1 MKINFQ
7 FVTVLSAGVDL
18 IAATGPYDCDT
29 NGLTQP
35 EHFKDWN
42 CVPEAPSS
50 GIVPTGTK
58 CYLECQDGF
67 EPWSG
72 QKRNFHTC
80 RRSGWQPTNLNLQC
94 KYDRKYF
101 FLEYEIKDEF

>member
-18 IAATGPYDCDT
+18 IAATIIGSNLCDT
-29 NGLTQP
+29 NSLTQP
-35 EHFKDWN
+35 DHFKAWN

-58 CYLECQDGF
+58 CYLECQDGYDT
-67 EPWSG
+67 WSG
-72 QKRNFHTC
+72 QKRDFYTC
-80 RRSGWQPTNLNLQC
+80 RRNGWKPPSLDLQC
-94 KYDRKYF
+94 KWDRK
-101 FLEYEIKDEF
+101 

>member
-18 IAATGPYDCDT
+18 IAATGDHHCDT
-29 NGLTQP
+29 NDLTEP
-35 EHFKDWN
+35 DHFKAWN

-67 EPWSG
+67 DTWSG

-80 RRSGWQPTNLNLQC
+80 RRNGWQPTNLNLQC
-94 KYDRKYF
+94 KYDRK
-101 FLEYEIKDEF
+101 